1 MRNLRNNGVLAY
13 GIVTTFSHE
22 DAEKIDIE
30 KSQQN
35 NVKWLKNTFNLT
47 PKNGKSVRGVMYHG
61 DEYENVHCHSLVVP
75 VNEQGKI
82 CAPIKDSLFKEAKI
96 LYHSN
101 NSVFCPMYLS
111 CAEQ

>member
-47 PKNGKSVRGVMYHG
+47 PKMEKVTAVLCTMETNTKMSTAT
-61 DEYENVHCHSLVVP
+61 P
-75 VNEQGKI
+75 
-82 CAPIKDSLFKEAKI
+82 
-96 LYHSN
+96 
-101 NSVFCPMYLS
+101 LS
-111 CAEQ
+111 FL

>member
-22 DAEKIDIE
+22 GAEKIDIE

-61 DEYENVHCHSLVVP
+61 DEYEKMCIRDRLNAFMPRIYKTFLPFIVSGIFTFTAFPL
-75 VNEQGKI
+75 
-82 CAPIKDSLFKEAKI
+82 
-96 LYHSN
+96 
-101 NSVFCPMYLS
+101 
-111 CAEQ
+111 

>member
-1 MRNLRNNGVLAY
+1 MRNLRNNGILAY

-47 PKNGKSVRGVMYHG
+47 PKNGKSIRGVMYHG

-82 CAPIKDSLFKEAKI
+82 CA
-96 LYHSN
+96 SN
-101 NSVFCPMYLS
+101 ERFPFQRSKNIVS
-111 CAEQ
+111 

>member
-13 GIVTTFSHE
+13 GIVITFSHE

-47 PKNGKSVRGVMYHG
+47 PKNGKVSAVLCTM
-61 DEYENVHCHSLVVP
+61 ETNTKMSTATP
-75 VNEQGKI
+75 
-82 CAPIKDSLFKEAKI
+82 
-96 LYHSN
+96 
-101 NSVFCPMYLS
+101 LS
-111 CAEQ
+111 FL